1 MVRASVLAVGC
12 IAGASAFAPPLQPSV
27 RPLSGHTALNAR
39 WSPPTGYVPA
49 RLREAKEVTT
59 EVTAERESSVAA
71 VATPAACAAA
81 EPLGSEAPAAA
92 TVLAATEL
100 KSAEPAPK
108 SSGPNAN
115 KSKRVAPEAV
125 TELASKDA
133 EQEAAAIDAVAA
145 PVVATELKAAEPGPA
160 SSGAH
165 ADKSKSVAPEA
176 VTELASKDAEKE
188 AAAIDAAAA
197 PVAATELKTA
207 EPGPASSGA
216 HADMLKSE
224 DAPKEESAPVT
235 MTKLESSAESLEAAA
250 DAEPSAAPQL
260 AGAGRGAGGESRP
273 QGPGVLRRKREFLQ
287 TVAGM
292 GKKDPVAALA
302 AILLLWRMPATLRA
316 ARQPDPPSP
325 GDVARQWVRN
335 VRAGLKMA
343 IQASTAKAAAAAHAT
358 AAATTAVAS
367 AAAAAASGAAA
378 AASSAATSSAAAA
391 STAVASIASASG
403 NLVQQANNGLKKSSK
418 ILQAPELFPTQKRDY
433 LSSLTTST
441 NKRWHT
447 PQGGYVPA
455 SRRQTDWTKVSVA

>member
-71 VATPAACAAA
+71 VTTPAACAAA

-108 SSGPNAN
+108 SRSSGPNAN
-115 KSKRVAPEAV
+115 KSKR
-125 TELASKDA
+125 
-133 EQEAAAIDAVAA
+133 
-145 PVVATELKAAEPGPA
+145 
-160 SSGAH
+160 
-165 ADKSKSVAPEA
+165 VAPEA

-325 GDVARQWVRN
+325 GDVARPWVRN